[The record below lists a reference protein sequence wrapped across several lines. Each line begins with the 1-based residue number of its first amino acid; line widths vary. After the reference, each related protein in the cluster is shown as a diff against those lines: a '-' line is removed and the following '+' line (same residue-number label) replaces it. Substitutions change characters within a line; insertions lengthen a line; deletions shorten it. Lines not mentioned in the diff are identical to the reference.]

1 YEQALSLNP
10 SMQAIWIQ
18 LGHSRKESGDHAAA
32 EEAYR
37 EATRLDPADPAAQL
51 QLGHL
56 FKIRNMIAPALE
68 AFGRALELDPSVG
81 DARVEIARLQEKIGA
96 QKPAASRSVTPM
108 ASRYPRA
115 GKPIDSKTLQ
125 VVFDVS
131 DLMHYFRNAR
141 LPTGIQRV
149 QIEVI
154 RNAMEAAA
162 PGIAYSIVCF
172 TKETDFWIEIPPLL
186 FGMLCKQAV
195 LGGDHRAPEWAA
207 LMSDLDSVL

>member
-1 YEQALSLNP
+1 MTPADSSTSRDGAPEASASPETPAVDAQDAKKLRNTVNGFIAIGDRCRDARNWEGARSNYEQALSLNP

-37 EATRLDPADPAAQL
+37 EATRLDPADPEAQL

-68 AFGRALELDPSVG
+68 AFGRALELDPSLG

-108 ASRYPRA
+108 ASRY
-115 GKPIDSKTLQ
+115 
-125 VVFDVS
+125 
-131 DLMHYFRNAR
+131 
-141 LPTGIQRV
+141 
-149 QIEVI
+149 
-154 RNAMEAAA
+154 
-162 PGIAYSIVCF
+162 
-172 TKETDFWIEIPPLL
+172 
-186 FGMLCKQAV
+186 
-195 LGGDHRAPEWAA
+195 
-207 LMSDLDSVL
+207 